1 MSKRYSHSSVL
12 NAKQLLVISLSY
24 ILAMHMKNRRTLA
37 SLAREIGCSAS
48 LLSRIK
54 NGHET
59 GYTLDTAMT
68 IADAIDLN
76 YRLVMTREDGVT
88 TTHTDV
94 EEPISYCVRKGMV
107 RRSRLEI
114 FTSDDYG
121 QRI

>member
-24 ILAMHMKNRRTLA
+24 ILAMHMKNRKTLA
-37 SLAREIGCSAS
+37 SLSREIGCSVS

-68 IADAIDLN
+68 IADAIDLD
-76 YRLVMTREDGVT
+76 YRILMTRENGVSA
-88 TTHTDV
+88 THTEV
-94 EEPISYCVRKGMV
+94 EEPIGYCLRKGLTQRV
-107 RRSRLEI
+107 RYAKQYTQSLH
-114 FTSDDYG
+114 S
-121 QRI
+121 

>member
-1 MSKRYSHSSVL
+1 MSKRYTHSSVL

-37 SLAREIGCSAS
+37 SLSREIGCSAS

-68 IADAIDLN
+68 IADAIDLE
-76 YRLVMTREDGVT
+76 YRLVMSREDGVT
-88 TTHTDV
+88 STHTEV
-94 EEPISYCVRKGMV
+94 EEAIGYCVRKGMV
-107 RRSRLEI
+107 
-114 FTSDDYG
+114 
-121 QRI
+121 QRVKYSTQHTQSLHG

>member
-37 SLAREIGCSAS
+37 SLSREIGCSAS

-76 YRLVMTREDGVT
+76 YRILMTRDDGVT
-88 TTHTDV
+88 VTHTEV
-94 EEPISYCVRKGMV
+94 EEPIGYCMRKGLTRRV
-107 RRSRLEI
+107 RY
-114 FTSDDYG
+114 D
-121 QRI
+121 QRYTQSLHG

>member
-37 SLAREIGCSAS
+37 SLSREIGCSAS

-76 YRLVMTREDGVT
+76 YRILMTRADGVT
-88 TTHTDV
+88 VTHTEV
-94 EEPISYCVRKGMV
+94 EEPIGYCMRKGLTRRV
-107 RRSRLEI
+107 R
-114 FTSDDYG
+114 YG
-121 QRI
+121 QHYTQSLHG

>member
-37 SLAREIGCSAS
+37 SLSREIGCSAS

-76 YRLVMTREDGVT
+76 YRILMTREDGATV
-88 TTHTDV
+88 THTEV
-94 EEPISYCVRKGMV
+94 EEPIGYCMRKGLTRRV
-107 RRSRLEI
+107 R
-114 FTSDDYG
+114 YG
-121 QRI
+121 QQYTQSLHG